1 MSKSTIYDGDE
12 VDVIAD
18 VEPSNAENKT
28 LEWSIS
34 PSNAKIIDINERA
47 IKVHNLR
54 EGSYTVTAKSTDG
67 SNIEKTIEID
77 VLKKGAPPSNK
88 ATVSFMAPCAADFP
102 KAVEVM
108 KGSSV
113 GFDMPDDPDMVGF
126 NFRGWSTKMNPV
138 SASDVNFTKDTKVD
152 KDMSVYA
159 VFERDP
165 GIQAENKIEKIVL
178 KATKRE
184 VEVGSGINILAA
196 ITPSDADIK
205 HLTFESEN
213 ADKFPV
219 EQMTDTT
226 ARAYAKEAGTTVQV
240 STVKSL

>member
-1 MSKSTIYDGDE
+1 
-12 VDVIAD
+12 
-18 VEPSNAENKT
+18 
-28 LEWSIS
+28 
-34 PSNAKIIDINERA
+34 
-47 IKVHNLR
+47 
-54 EGSYTVTAKSTDG
+54 
-67 SNIEKTIEID
+67 
-77 VLKKGAPPSNK
+77 
-88 ATVSFMAPCAADFP
+88 MAPGAVDYP
-102 KAVEVM
+102 KVVEVM

-113 GFDMPDDPDMVGF
+113 GFDMPDDPDIVGF

-226 ARAYAKEAGTTVQV
+226 ARAYAKEAGTFKITARANDGSGKYGEIPAGFHEIVAATEERERWPVRADGRQIGRA
-240 STVKSL
+240 SCRSRWSPYH